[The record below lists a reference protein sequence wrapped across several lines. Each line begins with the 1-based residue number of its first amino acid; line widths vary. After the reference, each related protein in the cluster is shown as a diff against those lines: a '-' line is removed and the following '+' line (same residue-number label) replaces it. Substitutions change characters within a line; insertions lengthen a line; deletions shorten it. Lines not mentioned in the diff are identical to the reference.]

1 MREAIDSFE
10 MRKAQFIQNY
20 ILQPK
25 EFDLRPIMDVSP
37 DGEMTPNHLA
47 RVYLQNEYDLFE
59 KIQLYAKE
67 HKDPACFDYFVTRW
81 LGIPRPD
88 RADSWLD
95 GRFSGEA
102 RLEFQRYL
110 DEYSGVIMD
119 EDGFVEFSKGFQHK
133 CIEAY
138 GKASNGRDRDDRVW
152 KEKKINNKFEELE
165 LPYKIDVNNLD
176 KTYCL
181 LKRKV
186 T

>member
-1 MREAIDSFE
+1 MVRSFLQQTHGLSGYDNFFIGIHHIDPDRAAICGQIHAALGSGIF
-10 MRKAQFIQNY
+10 
-20 ILQPK
+20 
-25 EFDLRPIMDVSP
+25 SW
-37 DGEMTPNHLA
+37 
-47 RVYLQNEYDLFE
+47 
-59 KIQLYAKE
+59 IQLYAKE